1 MIWIKMSEDKYRKV
15 ARTIV
20 KAGLFPFPIN
30 DTMIELLKL
39 LINEE
44 QLDFIMAFKSKPS
57 LTLEELK
64 LKSKM
69 SEEEINNHVEK
80 LAKKGFMFN
89 QPNSKGIMIYR
100 LMPLVMVGAFEYTF
114 MKKIEFS
121 NENKKIA
128 KLFEQLF
135 NELTDFIQNNY
146 DMILPIF
153 QKMLPFDRTIPF
165 YNNIEGEV
173 IQININ
179 KDIEIPEEE
188 VVVTQK
194 IEEILD
200 KFDEIAV
207 GHCFCRHHQDLLS
220 NPCKQTELR
229 ENCFTF
235 GKSAKY
241 VVEQG
246 FGRMITKDEALSI
259 LKKSQDDG
267 LVHKAWHPHS
277 DFSKAETSICNCCKC
292 CCGIFD
298 WWRNGTTSMI
308 NSTNFLAKID
318 KNKCVGCGTCLEK
331 CPVEAIHGDDNN
343 KAECESE
350 LCIGCGVCAHFCP
363 ENAINL
369 LEGLRTVFVP
379 PPRLR
384 V

>member
-1 MIWIKMSEDKYRKV
+1 
-15 ARTIV
+15 
-20 KAGLFPFPIN
+20 
-30 DTMIELLKL
+30 
-39 LINEE
+39 
-44 QLDFIMAFKSKPS
+44 MAFKSKPS
-57 LTLEELK
+57 LTMEELK

-69 SEEEINNHVEK
+69 SEDEINMHVEK
-80 LAKKGFMFN
+80 LATKGFIFN
-89 QPNSKGIMIYR
+89 QPNSKNIMIYR

-121 NENKKIA
+121 NENKRIA
-128 KLFEQLF
+128 KLFKQLF

-165 YNNIEGEV
+165 YNNVEGEA

-179 KDIEIPEEE
+179 KDIEIPEEK
-188 VVVTQK
+188 VIATQK

-277 DFSKAETSICNCCKC
+277 DISKAETSICNCCKC

-298 WWRNGTTSMI
+298 WWRNGTTAMI

-331 CPVEAIHGDDNN
+331 CPVEAIQGDDNN

-350 LCIGCGVCAHFCP
+350 LCIGCGICAHFCP

-369 LEGLRTVFVP
+369 LEGMRTVFIP

-384 V
+384 H